1 MPSLESTGKI
11 YPLATSTSLGTLRTG
26 PSSSMRVDVFLASL
40 NIFTKMV
47 TSEKFNCMEIF
58 IFTRFLC
65 LTTLWFLDD
74 MVLVVS
80 LCRVSHYQTTSY
92 ACAHAL
98 KF

>member
-58 IFTRFLC
+58 TRFLC